1 MKDMSDDSLT
11 SRKSDRLVEGRR
23 QERAALRGMGL
34 RQAGEDEVPRLDL
47 QPAFHPET
55 PKEYQERM
63 KKHHLHHS
71 SSDFTK

>member
-1 MKDMSDDSLT
+1 MNMSEDQLS

-34 RQAGEDEVPRLDL
+34 RQSGEDEVPRMDL

-55 PKEYQERM
+55 PKEYQDRI
-63 KKHHLHHS
+63 KKHHLHHPS
-71 SSDFTK
+71 LDLTE